1 MKHLLYS
8 IIFLILQI
16 NQIEAQTNSILSY
29 EDAVKMG
36 LQHNL
41 DVLIAKNEAEISSIQ
56 NNLGNAGFYPK
67 VDWQTSLSGA
77 NNATNQKFSSG
88 QTVNKASVISG
99 NFSSGLYATYTLF
112 DGYKMFATKKKLEI
126 LEEQGEINFKIQAE
140 NLVEKLSLTYYQIVR
155 QEQMLN
161 GILSSMDVANARL
174 QLAEKK
180 LAVGSGSN
188 VEVLQAKLDLNALK
202 SNLIANKNTLK
213 EQKIA
218 FSQLIQD
225 KEFSNFQVDTNF
237 YFEQAPVMEQ
247 LFDMIDHQNK
257 SLLFT
262 KKNQEISAQIIREI
276 KSQKLPKLDLNSN
289 LLFSRSQN
297 AAGLSLLNQ
306 NAGFNAGIAFSWNLF
321 NGYQTKNQL
330 KVAEI
335 NQLNS
340 RLMEDNLRFA
350 LYATTKT
357 VYEKWYDNKQALELE
372 EQNIQL
378 AKQSLMIMLER
389 MKVGLGNYLETKE
402 SQNAYEQ
409 AITRLVNARYNLKE
423 AEINLKKV
431 TGQFI
436 Q

>member
-1 MKHLLYS
+1 MKHFLYS

-16 NQIEAQTNSILSY
+16 NQIEAQTNSFLSY

-41 DVLIAKNEAEISSIQ
+41 DVMIAKNEAEISSIQ

-67 VDWQTSLSGA
+67 VDMQMNLGGA

-99 NFSSGLYATYTLF
+99 NFSSGVYVTYTLF

-161 GILSSMDVANARL
+161 GILSSMDVADARL

-180 LAVGSGSN
+180 LLVGSGSN

-202 SNLIANKNTLK
+202 SNFIANKNALK

-247 LFDMIDHQNK
+247 LYSMIDQKNK

-289 LLFSRSQN
+289 LLFSRNQN
-297 AAGLSLLNQ
+297 AAGFSLLNQ
-306 NAGFNAGIAFSWNLF
+306 NAGFNAGIAFYWNLF
-321 NGYQTKNQL
+321 NGYQTRNQL
-330 KVAEI
+330 KIAEI

-340 RLMEDNLRFA
+340 RLMEDNLRIA
-350 LYATTKT
+350 LYASIKT

-378 AKQSLMIMLER
+378 ARQSLTIMLER

-423 AEINLKKV
+423 AEIILKKV